1 MTALR
6 IALIAHSD
14 YPSEPRTR
22 RMAEALAGAGYQVE
36 MICLRLPGRA
46 AVEEIDGVQVTRLP
60 IAHQQGAGAMA
71 YAREY
76 ARSFW
81 LAGRQLWRSHRRA
94 PFDLVQVHNPPDAL
108 IFCTLPLRLRGVPV
122 VLDLRELTPELFMS
136 RFTLARASFI
146 VRALTVLE
154 RWACR
159 YASAVI
165 VLHER
170 HRRIMLGRRTP
181 ADKLTQVMNCPD
193 DRVFDPAAA
202 PPRRAPDGR
211 FVVIHHGGIMYRY
224 GVDLLV
230 EAVAQVR
237 DQIPGIQLELYGSG
251 DLLPE
256 VERLV
261 AQHGMTDIVHF
272 HGIRPLEEMPAV
284 ITQADVGVAPM
295 RQDVFTDCGL
305 PTKLLEYVALG
316 LPAIAAATA
325 STTDYFDHSMVA
337 LHAPGDAA
345 DLARKLLEVY
355 RDPEA
360 AQARALRARR
370 FTAAYNWRGESAA
383 YLALIRRL
391 IGA

>member
-211 FVVIHHGGIMYRY
+211 FVVIHHGGIMHRY

-230 EAVAQVR
+230 EAVARVR
-237 DQIPGIQLELYGSG
+237 DQIPGIQLALYGSG

-261 AQHGMTDIVHF
+261 VQHGMTDIVHF

-370 FTAAYNWRGESAA
+370 FTAEHNWRGESAA
-383 YLALIRRL
+383 YLTLIRRL
-391 IGA
+391 TGA